1 MHRWLWMQAAIAV
14 LTMLFARGPGVHG
27 QDLGT
32 WELLVDNA
40 GIAAMHAA
48 VTRFG
53 TVVLLDR
60 TNTGASQI
68 ALPDGVCR
76 DSNDIVLKHDC
87 TAHSVLFDPS
97 TNSVRP
103 LTIQTDTWCSS
114 GQFMPDGTLMQTGG
128 DFEGVRKVR
137 TFTPCPATET
147 CDWVESTELI
157 LASPRWY
164 ATNQLLPDGHQ
175 IIIGGRSAFN
185 LEYMPPSA
193 ASSAAALYF
202 DFLNATN
209 DAQNDN
215 LYPFVHL
222 LPDGNLYI
230 FANQDSIVYN
240 YVANAVVKR
249 FPKIPGGPRNYPSA
263 GSSVMLPLLAS
274 NQFST
279 VEILVCGGA
288 QYGAYLEPWK
298 HLPCSTT
305 CERITVTDI
314 DPIWVEEIMPV
325 ARCMGDMVLLP
336 TMDVLIINGA
346 AKGSQGWGNAIEPV
360 LNPVQYSTYAAPGE
374 RFTTMAPSTIPRL
387 YHSTASLLQDG
398 RILLAGSNSHQFYT
412 FTGDFPTELRID
424 AFSPPYLAPSQA
436 GNKPTISVYPLV
448 ITYSAPF
455 TVTVSAPLAMAGVS
469 VNLISAPY
477 NTHSYSQ
484 GQRLVSLNVGGIVQ
498 VAQASVYQITVTAP
512 PSPSVAP
519 PGYYMMVAVNQGV
532 PSSAVWIQCSQ
543 GM

>member
-1 MHRWLWMQAAIAV
+1 
-14 LTMLFARGPGVHG
+14 
-27 QDLGT
+27 
-32 WELLVDNA
+32 
-40 GIAAMHAA
+40 
-48 VTRFG
+48 
-53 TVVLLDR
+53 
-60 TNTGASQI
+60 
-68 ALPDGVCR
+68 
-76 DSNDIVLKHDC
+76 
-87 TAHSVLFDPS
+87 
-97 TNSVRP
+97 
-103 LTIQTDTWCSS
+103 
-114 GQFMPDGTLMQTGG
+114 
-128 DFEGVRKVR
+128 
-137 TFTPCPATET
+137 
-147 CDWVESTELI
+147 
-157 LASPRWY
+157 
-164 ATNQLLPDGHQ
+164 
-175 IIIGGRSAFN
+175 
-185 LEYMPPSA
+185 MPPSA

-346 AKGSQGWGNAIEPV
+346 AKGEGPQRARHKFP
-360 LNPVQYSTYAAPGE
+360 
-374 RFTTMAPSTIPRL
+374 
-387 YHSTASLLQDG
+387 
-398 RILLAGSNSHQFYT
+398 LLATN
-412 FTGDFPTELRID
+412 
-424 AFSPPYLAPSQA
+424 
-436 GNKPTISVYPLV
+436 
-448 ITYSAPF
+448 
-455 TVTVSAPLAMAGVS
+455 
-469 VNLISAPY
+469 
-477 NTHSYSQ
+477 
-484 GQRLVSLNVGGIVQ
+484 
-498 VAQASVYQITVTAP
+498 
-512 PSPSVAP
+512 
-519 PGYYMMVAVNQGV
+519 AV
-532 PSSAVWIQCSQ
+532 
-543 GM
+543 